1 MSTDL
6 LTDFIASGLRKILLS
21 DDPPQSIHDLLQRW
35 YLLSQFDESM
45 HDKVELYLKLWFESL
60 TEVDEETRNLF
71 LINIK
76 TEIENQIMMRS
87 LGP

>member
-1 MSTDL
+1 MSADL
-6 LTDFIASGLRKILLS
+6 FTDFIASGLRKILLS

-35 YLLSQFDESM
+35 HLLSQFDESM

-71 LINIK
+71 LFNIK